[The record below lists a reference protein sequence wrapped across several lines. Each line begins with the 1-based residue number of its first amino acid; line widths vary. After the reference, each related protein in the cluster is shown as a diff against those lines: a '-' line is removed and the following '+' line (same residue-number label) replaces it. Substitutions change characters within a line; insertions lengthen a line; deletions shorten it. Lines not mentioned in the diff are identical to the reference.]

1 MLIGQVK
8 QLDKMMGSY
17 CGYVSF
23 EFFIVK
29 GEHRYISS
37 CITADFLAPLPD
49 YIEPDERYNYK
60 DRTRYTIR
68 KNEYNELGEL

>member
-8 QLDKMMGSY
+8 QLNNMMGEY
-17 CGYVSF
+17 GGYVSF

-29 GEHRYISS
+29 GNHRHNSS
-37 CITADFLAPLPD
+37 CIVADFLAPLPD
-49 YIEPDERYNYK
+49 YIEPDERNNYK
-60 DRTRYTIR
+60 DRTRYTIP